1 MGTESSVVAVGKF
14 AGPGAG
20 LDASD
25 FVEDVV
31 TEREIV
37 TGGVQQFYEEL
48 RAGSWVDIPIFISI
62 SVKPCTS
69 HNADTHS
76 SVYVIAK

>member
-1 MGTESSVVAVGKF
+1 MGTESSGVAVGKF

-37 TGGVQQFYEEL
+37 TAYRPVQGFLKRALSFPFTRSKVLIPEGVEVEL
-48 RAGSWVDIPIFISI
+48 A
-62 SVKPCTS
+62 TS
-69 HNADTHS
+69 
-76 SVYVIAK
+76 YCF